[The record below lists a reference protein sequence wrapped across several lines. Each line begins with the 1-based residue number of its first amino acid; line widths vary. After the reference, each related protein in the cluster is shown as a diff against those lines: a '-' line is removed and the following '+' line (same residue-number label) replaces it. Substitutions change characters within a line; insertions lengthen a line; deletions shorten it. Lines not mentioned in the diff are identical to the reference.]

1 MKKIGI
7 LLAEGF
13 EEIEAL
19 TVADICR
26 RAGIIAGLISITGS
40 KTVTGA
46 HKITVQ
52 ADELFENTV
61 FEGLH
66 GIVLPGGMPGTENL
80 RIFPGVKEKVRMFY
94 DSGRMTAAICAAPGI
109 FGEMGILK
117 GRDAAV
123 YPGCESGTDVNWTD
137 KSAVVSDHV
146 ITGRGPGAA
155 ACFALELVKFL
166 MGEEK
171 SEEIKAGLMM
181 P

>member
-13 EEIEAL
+13 EEVEAL
-19 TVADICR
+19 TAADICR
-26 RAGIIAGLISITGS
+26 RAGIITGLISITGS

-52 ADELFENTV
+52 ADELFENIV
-61 FEGLH
+61 FEGLD

-80 RIFPGVKEKVRMFY
+80 RVYPGVKEKVRMFY
-94 DSGRMTAAICAAPGI
+94 DSGRLTAAICAAPGI

-123 YPGCESGTDVNWTD
+123 YPGCEAGEDVNWLDRST
-137 KSAVVSDHV
+137 VVSGHV

-171 SEEIKAGLMM
+171 AEEIKDSFMM